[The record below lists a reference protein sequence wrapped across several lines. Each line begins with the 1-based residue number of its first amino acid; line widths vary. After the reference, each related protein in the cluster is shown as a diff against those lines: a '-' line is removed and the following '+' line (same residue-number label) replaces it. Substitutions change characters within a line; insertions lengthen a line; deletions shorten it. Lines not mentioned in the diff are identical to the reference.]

1 MPRLG
6 TNSGLLARV
15 LAMCLAALAMPLLA
29 APQAAALDEAREAAR
44 ALLAEDF
51 RKLNA
56 GVCTLI
62 DVADRVADL
71 ASASNSPAM
80 ARVLQEGAFN
90 IYREAGELQRAA
102 ERRIPF
108 WINLGTDAEFEF
120 AACPAGSFTMGRDDD
135 PMSEG
140 FRHKVNISRPFWIAR
155 HQTTKRLYGTF
166 RKVEWMLDEE
176 RLYGGMDTPAGGVP
190 QRRIEEFCAFLTSR
204 NARRIPD
211 GYVFR
216 LPTDAEWEYALNAN
230 CEDAEDPYVRFKRG
244 DKSVV
249 EEISVTLKAVNDFRA
264 SRGKKPIPEKTWVG
278 PVFAV
283 GQRRPNAWGIYD
295 MLGNGR
301 EFVLDTIPRGV
312 IDLSHGEGVLG
323 RCYDFGYRDEETD
336 PVRRVAETNAFAM
349 LRGGPRWGRF
359 SAGWYNRI
367 VRDASYPDYDRQLV
381 FRIVLAPD
389 VLAERAKK
397 GGGK

>member
-1 MPRLG
+1 MTMRF
-6 TNSGLLARV
+6 AIAAAV
-15 LAMCLAALAMPLLA
+15 AALGLVGSGGQTP
-29 APQAAALDEAREAAR
+29 AALDEAREAAR
-44 ALLAEDF
+44 ELLAEDF

-56 GVCTLI
+56 GGCTLVN
-62 DVADRVADL
+62 VADRVADL

-90 IYREAGELQRAA
+90 IYRKAGGLQRAA
-102 ERRIPF
+102 ERRVPF
-108 WINLGTDAEFEF
+108 WINLGTPAEFEF

-135 PMSEG
+135 PKSDG

-155 HQTTKRLYGTF
+155 LQTTKRLYNTF
-166 RKVEWMLDEE
+166 RKVDWMLDEE

-190 QRRIEEFCAFLTSR
+190 QKRIEEFCAFLTAQ
-204 NARRIPD
+204 NARRIPE

-244 DKSVV
+244 DRSVV
-249 EEISVTLKAVNDFRA
+249 EEISVTLKAVNEFRA
-264 SRGKKPIPEKTWVG
+264 SRGRKPILEKTWVG

-301 EFVLDTIPRGV
+301 EFVLDTIPRGAV
-312 IDLSHGEGVLG
+312 DLSYGEGSLD
-323 RCYDFGYRDEETD
+323 RCYDFGYRDGETD
-336 PVRRVAETNAFAM
+336 PLHRAAETNAYAM

-359 SAGWYNRI
+359 TAGWYNRI

-389 VLAERAKK
+389 VLAERVKK